1 MTDEKILEL
10 LKDMSVDEK
19 IGQLVQ
25 LTGNFFD
32 GEGLATGPME
42 DMNLTEEQVGN
53 TGSVLSTVGAAK
65 IRAIQKKSMEMQPH
79 NIPMIFMADIING
92 LRTVFP
98 VPLAQGCS
106 FNPGLVKEMASVA
119 AKESARA
126 GLHVTFSPMV
136 DLVRD
141 ARWGRC
147 MESTGE
153 DVFLNA
159 EMCKAMVEG
168 YQGDGIGSKDKVSA
182 CVKHFAGYGAP
193 IAGRDYNTVE
203 VSERSFKEEYMPA
216 YKAGADAGARMFMTS
231 FNTLGRIPSSVNK
244 KLMRDTLRDEWGFD
258 GILISD
264 WCAIKEVIYHGVAED
279 EKEAAYLALRAG
291 VDIDMM
297 TNVYANH
304 IKAQIE
310 SGKIPMEWLDECT
323 LRVLRFKNE
332 LGLFENPFKDADE
345 EYDETS
351 DIEPANRI
359 FARKAAPETF
369 VLLKN
374 EDNILPLDKNGT
386 KSIAFVGPYMEE
398 EKICGSW
405 SLFYRQE
412 ECVGLKQALSEM
424 NIKAPYTVDR
434 GCNTL
439 AVGEASDGFKG
450 HVESE
455 ITEEDVERMTK
466 EAVEH
471 AKASD
476 IVVLAIGEYYNYTG
490 EGGSKTEITIPEHQM
505 KLLRAIYEVNENIV
519 VVNFSGRPLDLREV
533 NEKAKAILQVWYP
546 GTETGHAVMDVL
558 FGDANPSG
566 RLSMSFPYNVGQLP
580 MNYSELHTGR
590 RHTEG
595 DGNRFCSRYLDAP
608 NLPLF
613 AFGYGLDYTT
623 YEYSNLKIS
632 SETIAENKPVTVSID
647 VKNTGTRAGDEVV
660 QMYINDV
667 SASVARPVRELKGFE
682 KIHLNTGETKTVSFE
697 ITTDMLKF
705 YDIDMNY
712 VAEPG
717 RFRVFVGGN
726 SDAEMEVGFRL

>member
-1 MTDEKILEL
+1 MTQEKILEL
-10 LKDMSVDEK
+10 LADMSVDEK

-32 GEGLATGPME
+32 GEGLATGPMQ

-53 TGSVLSTVGAAK
+53 TGSILSTVGAAK
-65 IRAIQKKSMEMQPH
+65 IRAIQEKSMAAQPH
-79 NIPMIFMADIING
+79 HIPMIFMADIING

-106 FNPGLVKEMASVA
+106 FNPELVEEMASVA

-153 DVFLNA
+153 DVYLNSKLC
-159 EMCKAMVEG
+159 EAMVKG
-168 YQGDGIGSKDKVSA
+168 YQGEGIGTKDKVSA

-193 IAGRDYNTVE
+193 IGGRDYNTVE
-203 VSERSFKEEYMPA
+203 VSERSFLEEYMPA

-231 FNTLGRIPSSVNK
+231 FNTLGRVPSSANK
-244 KLMRDTLRDEWGFD
+244 KLMKDTLRDEWGFD
-258 GILISD
+258 GIVISD
-264 WCAIKEVIYHGVAED
+264 WCAIKELIYHGIAED
-279 EKEAAYLALRAG
+279 DDEAAFLAMRAS

-304 IKAQIE
+304 IKNQLE
-310 SGKIPMEWLDECT
+310 SGKISMEWLDECA
-323 LRVLRFKNE
+323 LRVLNFKNE

-345 EYDETS
+345 AYDELS
-351 DIEPANRI
+351 EIPAENRA
-359 FARKAAPETF
+359 FARKAAAETF

-374 EDNILPLDKNGT
+374 EDDILPLSKTD

-398 EKICGSW
+398 EKVCGSW
-405 SLFYRQE
+405 SLFYKQE
-412 ECVGLKQALSEM
+412 ECVGLKAALEEM
-424 NIKAPYTVDR
+424 NIKAPYTVSQ
-434 GCNTL
+434 GCSTL
-439 AVGEASDGFKG
+439 AIGEGSDGFTG
-450 HVESE
+450 HIESKL
-455 ITEEDVERMTK
+455 TEADVEKMTL
-466 EAVEH
+466 EAVKN
-471 AKASD
+471 AKGAD
-476 IVVLAIGEYYNYTG
+476 VVVLAIGEYFNYTG
-490 EGGSKTEITIPEHQM
+490 EGGSKGEIGVPEHQLE
-505 KLLRAIYEVNENIV
+505 LLRKVYEVNKNIV

-533 NEKAKAILQVWYP
+533 NEKSKAILQVWFP

-558 FGDANPSG
+558 FGDMNPSG
-566 RLSMSFPYNVGQLP
+566 RLSMSFPYSVGQVP

-595 DGNRFCSRYLDAP
+595 DGNRYCSRYLDIP
-608 NLPLF
+608 NKPLF

-623 YEYSNLKIS
+623 YEYSNLS
-632 SETIAENKPVTVSID
+632 LNSDTIAEDKPICVSVDVT
-647 VKNTGTRAGDEVV
+647 NTGKRDGKEVV
-660 QMYINDV
+660 QLYINDV
-667 SASVARPVRELKGFE
+667 AASVCRPVRELKAFE
-682 KIHLNTGETKTVSFE
+682 KIDLKAGETKTVSFE

-705 YDIDMNY
+705 YDIDMNF

-717 RFRVFVGGN
+717 KFRVYVGGN
-726 SDAEMEVGFRL
+726 SDADLKAEFCL